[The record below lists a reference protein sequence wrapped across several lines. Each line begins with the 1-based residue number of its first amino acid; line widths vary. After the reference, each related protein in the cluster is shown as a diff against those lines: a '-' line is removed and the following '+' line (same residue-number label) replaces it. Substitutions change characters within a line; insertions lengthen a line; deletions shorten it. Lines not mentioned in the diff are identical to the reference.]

1 MEKTQDTN
9 TTFGVLE
16 KAIKRS
22 SQETQEEISKNLEEI
37 IN

>member
-1 MEKTQDTN
+1 MEKTQDNN
-9 TTFGVLE
+9 TTFKVLE

-22 SQETQEEISKNLEEI
+22 SQETQEEIVKNLEEI